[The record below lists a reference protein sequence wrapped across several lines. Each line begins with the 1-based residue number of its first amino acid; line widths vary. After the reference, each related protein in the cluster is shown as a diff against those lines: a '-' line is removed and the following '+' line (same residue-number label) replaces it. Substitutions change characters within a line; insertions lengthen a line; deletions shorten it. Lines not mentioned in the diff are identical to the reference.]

1 MSLRAKDKLQPR
13 VALSLSSCHA
23 TTLPTQRFLK
33 GLKPLTA
40 QKTFKFIAM
49 DLYDEV
55 IEVKNGR
62 EIDSP
67 TETSSRQSLNGRGAI
82 SRELSNDLTDDNTM
96 GEAMGGF
103 ARGKSFREIHSRSI
117 SPDSS
122 ESISRDQES
131 KDGKRSSTT
140 PPEPFNAKAYES
152 VDAPSDI
159 KELMQYISRYT
170 PQRIPIEYRL
180 RVFIP
185 DYIPAVG
192 DIDAFLK
199 ISPPEPITKGT
210 ESALDKFT
218 KSLGLQVL
226 DEPCGQQSDEVLLQ
240 MKLRS
245 IFPKA
250 LETPSAIAKSPKD
263 VERWISEIQALHVGQ
278 PTQNAM
284 QFRQMPDIDQL
295 MSEWPESVEKM
306 LDSIGFPTASLDC
319 PLSTYTAIVAGLFDI
334 PINNRASQM
343 DYIAALYTLFNLY
356 IAVKGDVN

>member
-1 MSLRAKDKLQPR
+1 ME
-13 VALSLSSCHA
+13 
-23 TTLPTQRFLK
+23 
-33 GLKPLTA
+33 
-40 QKTFKFIAM
+40 
-49 DLYDEV
+49 LYDEV

-62 EIDSP
+62 EIESP
-67 TETSSRQSLNGRGAI
+67 VETSSRQSITGPGAT
-82 SRELSNDLTDDNTM
+82 SRELSNEIADERDFNDSA
-96 GEAMGGF
+96 GAF
-103 ARGKSFREIHSRSI
+103 PRGKSFRELHSQSRSI
-117 SPDSS
+117 SPDTS
-122 ESISRDQES
+122 ESSRDHES
-131 KDGKRSSTT
+131 MTKTQKRRDTG
-140 PPEPFNAKAYES
+140 PVEPFDAKAYETI
-152 VDAPSDI
+152 DAPTEV

-170 PQRIPIEYRL
+170 PQRVPIEYRL

-199 ISPPEPITKGT
+199 IEPPETITQGM
-210 ESALDKFT
+210 EASLDKFA

-263 VERWISEIQALHVGQ
+263 VERWISEIQALHIGQ
-278 PTQNAM
+278 PNQNAM
-284 QFRQMPDIDQL
+284 QFRQMPDIDTL

-319 PLSTYTAIVAGLFDI
+319 PLSTYTSIVTGLFDI
-334 PINNRASQM
+334 PINNRDSHM
-343 DYIAALYTLFNLY
+343 DYVAALYTLFNLY
-356 IAVKGDVN
+356 VAVKGDLN